1 METANL
7 IMLIV
12 ALIILLALSFFI
24 FQIWIQSKETKLQ
37 ISNFIQEL
45 QKGFASSDT
54 SLKTAVDQI
63 CLTLTNE
70 NKTVIGSIE
79 IIKEQLKEIIS
90 ETKKSKDELKQHI
103 VSSLESSDI
112 KLNDAFEG
120 LKTKTSNGIGELND
134 TSKQFKEQI
143 EDRIKELD
151 KHLSEK
157 LVYDLTE
164 LTKKYSGDLV
174 ERNTETLK
182 VFSAIA
188 KGYTEELKQKHQ
200 ETVAQFISTSKEIQ
214 AEQNKVLRAITDP
227 LQIKN

>member
-45 QKGFASSDT
+45 QKGFTSSDN

-63 CLTLTNE
+63 CLTITNE
-70 NKTVIGSIE
+70 NKTINSSLE
-79 IIKEQLKEIIS
+79 AIKEQLKEIATD
-90 ETKKSKDELKQHI
+90 TKKNKDEIKQHI
-103 VSSLESSDI
+103 VLSLESSDI
-112 KLNDAFEG
+112 KLNDAFEV
-120 LKTKTSNGIGELND
+120 LKTKTSSGIGELND

-151 KHLSEK
+151 KHLTEK

-164 LTKKYSGDLV
+164 LTKKYSSELV
-174 ERNTETLK
+174 DRNTETLK
-182 VFSAIA
+182 AFSGIA
-188 KGYTEELKQKHQ
+188 NEYTQELKQKHQ
-200 ETVAQFISTSKEIQ
+200 ETIAQFIATSKEIQ
-214 AEQNKVLRAITDP
+214 TEQNKLFKAITDP
-227 LQIKN
+227 LQLKN